1 MLETCP
7 PSVSLARTKKYLQYL
22 EEEIASD
29 RLSGF
34 SLGEKPKAV
43 YVF

>member
-29 RLSGF
+29 RPF
-34 SLGEKPKAV
+34 
-43 YVF
+43 